1 MWESASTTGGSA
13 SSLENNNVF
22 GIEPQMYLTT
32 GEELDDSSG
41 AVGKVDPATLAITT
55 VAVAI
60 IAVAGTATCLYYENL
75 IGELPSRTL
84 ALRRLSS
91 LPPSPLRACLTTTWC
106 VFAALGLL
114 WAGGFGAVA
123 FFVLKLQEDEQ

>member
-1 MWESASTTGGSA
+1 MGSAPCGFGWLSGRYANVCRSVWESASTTGGSA

-32 GEELDDSSG
+32 GEKLDDSSG

-60 IAVAGTATCLYYENL
+60 IAVVGTATCLYYENL
-75 IGELPSRTL
+75 IGAPPQTLPLDPRYVGL
-84 ALRRLSS
+84 VWDE
-91 LPPSPLRACLTTTWC
+91 LPPSLAHHRARPR
-106 VFAALGLL
+106 G
-114 WAGGFGAVA
+114 
-123 FFVLKLQEDEQ
+123 

>member
-1 MWESASTTGGSA
+1 VLTSVRPLRSVWESATTTGGSA

-32 GEELDDSSG
+32 GEQLDDSSG
-41 AVGKVDPATLAITT
+41 AVGKLDPATLAVTT

-75 IGELPSRTL
+75 IGMRPFPVRSRG
-84 ALRRLSS
+84 SDVF
-91 LPPSPLRACLTTTWC
+91 TTTA
-106 VFAALGLL
+106 VNLQPTAASPS
-114 WAGGFGAVA
+114 
-123 FFVLKLQEDEQ
+123 